1 MYETMTTVQLHD
13 ELRIRNGTPSQV
25 EKKTKM
31 LLIYLPHPYLKQP
44 DAQAPLGLMYLAS
57 VFETAEDVEVDIKN
71 YSSYRNDEAIEDLPE
86 ADLYGIT
93 VTSLELLQANRFAAG
108 IKKKFPNAKVGLG
121 GPGAFTDEFVDYEVI
136 DFVCKG
142 EGEKAIGDI
151 IRDYQSGCLNKIYIA
166 PPVENLD
173 AIPFPSRHLLKSK
186 QGGNIFAYNKNYK
199 DGGSTIISTSRG
211 CPYRCSF
218 CSSPFFT
225 GLNNGVR
232 YRSAQ
237 NVYDEI
243 KQVVDAYGIRQFRFS
258 DDMFT
263 SRPRRVYEIC
273 ELLGSLD
280 IVWRIS
286 TRVNPFDKE
295 MAQTMFEAGCKEVS
309 FGVES
314 FDDTV
319 LKVLNKKA
327 TAKDNA
333 RALEIAKE
341 VGMTTRVLFMIR
353 TPGQTNKTVPTNIQ
367 WLSRVPYDIIACT
380 SFVPIPGSDIWIN
393 PDKYDI
399 EILNR
404 NLDDYNFYF
413 FGKDGEN
420 ELKNIIKIKS
430 RSQDEFNAE
439 SKAFRDY
446 LKDTGKLNQG

>member
-1 MYETMTTVQLHD
+1 
-13 ELRIRNGTPSQV
+13 
-25 EKKTKM
+25 
-31 LLIYLPHPYLKQP
+31 
-44 DAQAPLGLMYLAS
+44 
-57 VFETAEDVEVDIKN
+57 
-71 YSSYRNDEAIEDLPE
+71 
-86 ADLYGIT
+86 
-93 VTSLELLQANRFAAG
+93 
-108 IKKKFPNAKVGLG
+108 
-121 GPGAFTDEFVDYEVI
+121 
-136 DFVCKG
+136 
-142 EGEKAIGDI
+142 
-151 IRDYQSGCLNKIYIA
+151 
-166 PPVENLD
+166 
-173 AIPFPSRHLLKSK
+173 
-186 QGGNIFAYNKNYK
+186 
-199 DGGSTIISTSRG
+199 
-211 CPYRCSF
+211 
-218 CSSPFFT
+218 
-225 GLNNGVR
+225 
-232 YRSAQ
+232 
-237 NVYDEI
+237 
-243 KQVVDAYGIRQFRFS
+243 
-258 DDMFT
+258 MFT

-430 RSQDEFNAE
+430 RSLDEFNAE